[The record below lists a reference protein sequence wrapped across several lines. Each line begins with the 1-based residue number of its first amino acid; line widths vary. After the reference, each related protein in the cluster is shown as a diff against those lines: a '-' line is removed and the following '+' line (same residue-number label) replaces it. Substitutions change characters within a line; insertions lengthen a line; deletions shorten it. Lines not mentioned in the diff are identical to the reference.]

1 MNKIYNIRQNLV
13 SEALKRQYCLYGQC
27 DFHLF
32 IKLKKD
38 DMTDVV
44 VSRNTYLILYCLYN
58 KLRLSLL
65 QMYLLN

>member
-1 MNKIYNIRQNLV
+1 
-13 SEALKRQYCLYGQC
+13 
-27 DFHLF
+27 
-32 IKLKKD
+32 
-38 DMTDVV
+38 MTDVV